1 MTKITKDQVKNVWL
15 SADELMVMKRS
26 FQPTVQRMMA
36 NTLTDEDAMGEE
48 HCTRGL
54 EYRTRVGAKKRM
66 KNKFN
71 GTASVLHEQDR
82 QIFENCKDDLALAKA
97 YQSVNFHCAA
107 EARALGEQ
115 DAIDIEDYMATDN
128 APIYFTCEKD
138 LPVNSDHSSASRR
151 PIPRIKSGSKRLAAK
166 IVSTGSFR
174 GIRRVLSGSKSKLM
188 GRSQPTTVPV
198 Q

>member
-1 MTKITKDQVKNVWL
+1 
-15 SADELMVMKRS
+15 MVMKRS
-26 FQPTVQRMMA
+26 FQPTVLRMMA
-36 NTLTDEDAMGEE
+36 NTLTEEDALGEE

-82 QIFENCKDDLALAKA
+82 QLFENCKDDLALAKA

-115 DAIDIEDYMATDN
+115 DAIDIEEYMATDN
-128 APIYFTCEKD
+128 EPIYHDCEKE
-138 LPVNSDHSSASRR
+138 LSTNSDHSSACRR

-188 GRSQPTTVPV
+188 GRSQPAAVPV